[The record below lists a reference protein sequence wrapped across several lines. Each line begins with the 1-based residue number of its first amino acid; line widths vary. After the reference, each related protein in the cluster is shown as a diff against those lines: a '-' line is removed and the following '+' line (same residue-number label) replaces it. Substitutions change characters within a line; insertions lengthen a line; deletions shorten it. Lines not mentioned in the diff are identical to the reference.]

1 MKKVLF
7 IIVIA
12 QFLCTSLWFA
22 GNAVL
27 PELIQKLGVSSDFLA
42 HSTSAIQLGFILGTL
57 VYALLAIADRFSPSL
72 VFLVSA
78 VLAAIFNLGIT
89 LPILTPTVLLSVRFM
104 TGFFLAGIYP
114 IGIKIAAD
122 YYQEG
127 LGKSLGYLVGA
138 LVLGTAFPHLIKSF
152 TLNLPWQYVAYAT
165 SLFSLIGGALLYFM
179 VPDGPFRSKGSS
191 FSIKN
196 MYGAFKN
203 KDLKAASIGYFGH
216 MWELY
221 AFWTF
226 VPLLLQNYYAQ
237 HPSVGT
243 NISLLSF
250 SIIAIGSIAC
260 VISGYLSKSV
270 GTKKLSILIL
280 SLSAFCCLLSPLFLN
295 SSSEVL
301 FLGFLFFWSY
311 VVIADSPLFSTLIAQ
326 AAPQESRGSIIT
338 IVNSIGF
345 LVTII
350 SIQLIS
356 HFLTAENQTY
366 LFTILMVGPLIG
378 LFFLRKKAEIATS

>member
-1 MKKVLF
+1 MKNVLL

-27 PELIQKLGVSSDFLA
+27 PDLIQLLDVSNDFLA

-57 VYALLAIADRFSPSL
+57 VYALLAIADRFSPST
-72 VFLVSA
+72 VFFVSA
-78 VLAAIFNLGIT
+78 VLAAVFNLGIT
-89 LPILTPTVLLSVRFM
+89 LPTLTPTLLLSVRFM

-138 LVLGTAFPHLIKSF
+138 LVLGTALPHFIKSF

-165 SLFSLIGGALLYFM
+165 SIFSVMGGALLYFM

-196 MYGAFKN
+196 IYGAFKS
-203 KDLKAASIGYFGH
+203 KPLTAASVGYFGH

-226 VPLLLQNYYAQ
+226 VPLLVQNYYKQ
-237 HPSVGT
+237 HPSSDT
-243 NISLLSF
+243 NMSLLSF
-250 SIIAIGSIAC
+250 CIIAIGSIAC
-260 VISGYLSKSV
+260 VVSGYLSKGI
-270 GTKKLSILIL
+270 GTKKLSIIIL
-280 SLSAFCCLLSPLFLN
+280 TLSTVCCIVSPLFLN
-295 SSSEVL
+295 TASEGL
-301 FLGFLFFWSY
+301 FLGFLFFWSF

-326 AAPQESRGSIIT
+326 SAPQESKGSIIT

-345 LVTII
+345 LVTIG

-356 HFLTAENQTY
+356 HFLTEQNQTY
-366 LFTILMVGPLIG
+366 IFTVLMVGPAIG
-378 LFFLRKKAEIATS
+378 LFFLRKKSILITN